1 MEYNPRFTT
10 KTVKHGGAKV
20 MVWGSFSYGAVGPIY
35 LIEGIMDQKVY
46 VRILEE
52 FMIPHAT
59 WNMPLK
65 WIFQQDNDP
74 KHTSK
79 SAKEW
84 FRINGIELMRWPAQ
98 SPDLNLI
105 ENLWTD
111 IKKCVDQQK
120 PTNSKDLRKVVKEAW
135 EGIPIKRF
143 QDLIDSM
150 PRTERLFRQSFLLFT
165 ARNIQLSPTKSTA
178 FLIATWTKEVK
189 LHLKVKV
196 DDTLMQTVNNPKVLD
211 VTFDS
216 LLYCLAHT
224 SAIATTIHN
233 KALESP
239 ADNTWAKDKEMLLV
253 TFKSIKDVTRNIKK
267 AVVAGTLEELRSK
280 VAEKFEHVD
289 DQLPTIH
296 LDSDGTEIDDEEY
309 FRTLDENTELI
320 AVFPGEHWIDPTHYV
335 TITSHRGSNSGI
347 VGGGGNGV
355 GVGGGGGV
363 EQPGDTTDAAA
374 ETARIKQLVGQL
386 QNNLCNVSV
395 LSDPDLDSLSNM
407 DPNSLVD
414 ITGKDF
420 MEQLKDSGRP
430 LCAKRNAEDRINLL
444 KLLREGAI
452 FCSERYPEDA
462 EAIDMEISRQLNM
475 DVAQTTTTITTN
487 TNTTTTITANT
498 TTVNI
503 GGVLTSQQQQQQTIT
518 TNKTIE
524 QVQSVAAAAV
534 AAAAAAQRIA
544 AMEAQMTSVDVV
556 TIVETHAAATANTHN
571 NNQQKTMTA
580 GGNNNNKT
588 NDI

>member
-1 MEYNPRFTT
+1 
-10 KTVKHGGAKV
+10 
-20 MVWGSFSYGAVGPIY
+20 
-35 LIEGIMDQKVY
+35 MD
-46 VRILEE
+46 
-52 FMIPHAT
+52 
-59 WNMPLK
+59 
-65 WIFQQDNDP
+65 
-74 KHTSK
+74 
-79 SAKEW
+79 
-84 FRINGIELMRWPAQ
+84 
-98 SPDLNLI
+98 
-105 ENLWTD
+105 
-111 IKKCVDQQK
+111 
-120 PTNSKDLRKVVKEAW
+120 
-135 EGIPIKRF
+135 
-143 QDLIDSM
+143 
-150 PRTERLFRQSFLLFT
+150 
-165 ARNIQLSPTKSTA
+165 
-178 FLIATWTKEVK
+178 
-189 LHLKVKV
+189 
-196 DDTLMQTVNNPKVLD
+196 
-211 VTFDS
+211 
-216 LLYCLAHT
+216 
-224 SAIATTIHN
+224 
-233 KALESP
+233 
-239 ADNTWAKDKEMLLV
+239 ADNKKP
-253 TFKSIKDVTRNIKK
+253 FKIKDVTRNIKK

-280 VAEKFEHVD
+280 VGEKFEHVD

-320 AVFPGEHWIDPTHYV
+320 AVFPGEHWIDPTNYV
-335 TITSHRGSNSGI
+335 TITSHHRGSNSGI
-347 VGGGGNGV
+347 VGVGGGGGVGV
-355 GVGGGGGV
+355 GVGGGGM
-363 EQPGDTTDAAA
+363 EPPGDTTDAAA

-475 DVAQTTTTITTN
+475 DVAQTTTTVTTN

-503 GGVLTSQQQQQQTIT
+503 GGLMAHQQQQQQQQQTNTI
-518 TNKTIE
+518 NKTIE
-524 QVQSVAAAAV
+524 QVQNVAAVAV
-534 AAAAAAQRIA
+534 AAAKRRAT
-544 AMEAQMTSVDVV
+544 MEAQMTSVDVV
-556 TIVETHAAATANTHN
+556 TIVETHVAATAAAAAVATTNTKN
-571 NNQQKTMTA
+571 NNQQKTTTA